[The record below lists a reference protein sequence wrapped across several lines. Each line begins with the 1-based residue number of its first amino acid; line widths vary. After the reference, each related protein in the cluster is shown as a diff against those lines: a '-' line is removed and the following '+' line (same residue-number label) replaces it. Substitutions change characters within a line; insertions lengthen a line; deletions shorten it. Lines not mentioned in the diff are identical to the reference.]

1 MKLLTSL
8 SPRALKLL
16 IIGLPTLLVGIYLW
30 LFAADRYVSE
40 ATLAVRRLGAEPASA
55 VPGIATL
62 LTGTNPQ
69 SREDIFYVQYYIH
82 SLALLRK
89 LDAEMNVRE
98 HYASPRLDPFYR
110 LWPWTGQERFLGVF
124 RDRVQVIFDDAAS
137 LLTIRV
143 QGFDPAFAQRLNRR
157 IVEESERFVNEL
169 SQRMAREQLAF
180 AEDEL
185 KKAAE
190 RVQDAKNQVLA
201 FQNRNRLLDPTFQ
214 AQASGALLAELQAT
228 RARLESDL
236 NSLLTYRNEDSPQV
250 RELRSRIAAVRKQA
264 DAEAANATASGR
276 KGEQLTALAVDFQ
289 ALQMQAEF
297 AVDAYKLSLAAVES
311 ARIDATRKIKTAVII
326 EPPSLPR
333 WSRCS
338 SPACWSTRSSAW
350 CWRRSANTRT
360 ESRVAPDVPIAGSQ
374 GRCPAGVG
382 LLAMSTADAGT
393 TAIAAEPAA
402 MASHTPG
409 PVPAR
414 ALVVA
419 GTPLA
424 SWLDAA
430 EPWRRTA
437 ARTMRHPDAVERWFG
452 NPFRGSRPTVL
463 RRSSTP
469 VPAGRWTISI
479 PRIRACVACS
489 SWTTRPGRWRPGS
502 RGAKAMTRRRCCAS
516 GRPAPDACCG
526 TPTDTVRLAC

>member
-326 EPPSLPR
+326 EPPSLPET
-333 WSRCS
+333 
-338 SPACWSTRSSAW
+338 PELP
-350 CWRRSANTRT
+350 RR
-360 ESRVAPDVPIAGSQ
+360 
-374 GRCPAGVG
+374 
-382 LLAMSTADAGT
+382 LY
-393 TAIAAEPAA
+393 
-402 MASHTPG
+402 
-409 PVPAR
+409 
-414 ALVVA
+414 ALVTVFVA
-419 GTPLA
+419 SLLVYAIVRLVLA
-424 SWLDAA
+424 
-430 EPWRRTA
+430 
-437 ARTMRHPDAVERWFG
+437 
-452 NPFRGSRPTVL
+452 
-463 RRSSTP
+463 
-469 VPAGRWTISI
+469 
-479 PRIRACVACS
+479 
-489 SWTTRPGRWRPGS
+489 
-502 RGAKAMTRRRCCAS
+502 
-516 GRPAPDACCG
+516 
-526 TPTDTVRLAC
+526 TVREHQD